1 MRCALLVSL
10 AVNARQ
16 SRRLYATASSFSD
29 LHVDAKL
36 VTALRDEFQIH
47 APTAM
52 QGTLLQHTVNTP
64 TSNLLVRQ
72 PTGSGKTLALA
83 VSLLTLALRD
93 HQALLGTGLD
103 PSAAFSV
110 QAANAI
116 VVVPN
121 RELAFQIESW
131 ITRLLATAYPD
142 ANRHRF
148 VGRFVSGTPYEGVQR
163 GVLKRHGVPAIIV
176 GTPRSLLELAFP
188 DTGESPLIDVRAP
201 QLLQALAQH
210 AGEKKEGK
218 EVETTL
224 EAVLAREDYDKV
236 ESFRGVRR
244 LILDE
249 VDAMLRLPNRHA
261 TERQKKLR
269 REKPKP
275 GQVFVDRLLDTLGIT
290 QIAKCLRPPPTS
302 TEALLSVPRKSG
314 ARGWH
319 KPSDIALAKGVA
331 SKPSPPVSRRI
342 ESRVNV
348 VGPRSLQ
355 IVALSA
361 TANKDLRNWMV
372 HRGWMLG
379 RPLAIDNA
387 SATVEVPSGTTHH
400 CLVIEND
407 RAIRNLREK
416 LPTTS
421 QAEEEVELSSSRAQ
435 SKVLLEDEESSSDLR
450 DPEHKSSEQHSMME
464 QMSEVAA
471 NVIRAINP
479 QHGSVIIFT
488 RSDAST
494 AQFGR
499 VLESYG
505 VSARDIMT

>member
-188 DTGESPLIDVRAP
+188 DTGESPLID
-201 QLLQALAQH
+201 
-210 AGEKKEGK
+210 
-218 EVETTL
+218 
-224 EAVLAREDYDKV
+224 AVLAREDYDKV

-435 SKVLLEDEESSSDLR
+435 SKLLLEDEESSSDLR

-505 VSARDIMT
+505 VSARDIMTRFDADLAQQIDRVEGK